1 MKQVLDIAAIMFLTR
16 EVAHREHL
24 KTGSDEYH
32 RALAPLYEGIGD
44 VADEFLETWAGLYG
58 EKIGNIPY
66 RLAKTGAIDDVI
78 EAHMN
83 SIEEL
88 RDSINEPKD
97 RPLQNIIDSGIA
109 LYARTLYK
117 LRNLS

>member
-1 MKQVLDIAAIMFLTR
+1 MKQVLDIVALMFLSR
-16 EVAHREHL
+16 EIAHREHL

-32 RALAPLYEGIGD
+32 RALAGFYETIGD
-44 VADEFLETWAGLYG
+44 IADEFAEVWMGLHN

-66 RLAKTGAIDDVI
+66 RLAKAGAIDDVLESHLHDI
-78 EAHMN
+78 EVA
-83 SIEEL
+83 
-88 RDSINEPKD
+88 RDALDDPSD
-97 RPLQNIIDSGIA
+97 RPLQNIIDTACA